1 MIVLSFE
8 ANPFVSVLSLFLEK
22 AMSHPIRFSFFRK
35 IIQGVALVAATL
47 AFAAPGYAA
56 KPATPPDKDH
66 PLVGRYEGSK
76 LIFHQAP
83 KFDEL
88 DLIKVPMDRR
98 SSIKPEMLHLEGNVS
113 FYYYDLPEGRT
124 TLEVLRNYESSL
136 KAKGFEILASCGA
149 ANGSC
154 YTDKAEKNPL
164 WLAHALNDATR
175 WAEGK
180 YPNGDWIL
188 NAGGMGYACEEGNTR
203 YLHAKRGASDG
214 TTHVNLV
221 LCDRGTSRAYVA
233 VVESRAMDTDKIAF
247 VDASAMQKSLDATG
261 RVNLYGIYFDT
272 DKDTIKPE
280 SKPTLDE
287 IGKLMKSNPQLRLQ
301 VVGHTDSTGN
311 DAHNKDLS
319 NRRAASV
326 IRVLAQ
332 AGIDAKRF
340 ASRGAGASEPV
351 AGNDNEEG
359 RAKNRRVELVRM

>member
-1 MIVLSFE
+1 MNQSIS
-8 ANPFVSVLSLFLEK
+8 
-22 AMSHPIRFSFFRK
+22 FSFFRK
-35 IIQGVALVAATL
+35 IIQGIALVAATL

-56 KPATPPDKDH
+56 KPAAPPDKDH

-88 DLIKVPMDRR
+88 DLIKVPMDWRTSDNPPQVLR
-98 SSIKPEMLHLEGNVS
+98 LEGNVS

-124 TLEVLRNYESSL
+124 TLEVQRNYESSL
-136 KAKGFEILASCGA
+136 KAKGFEILASCGT

-154 YTDKAEKNPL
+154 YTDKTEKG
-164 WLAHALNDATR
+164 ALHFASAIHDAAR
-175 WAEGK
+175 W
-180 YPNGDWIL
+180 PNGDDPNGDSIF
-188 NAGGMGYACEEGNTR
+188 NAGGIGYACEDGSTR
-203 YLHAKRGASDG
+203 YLLAKRAASEG
-214 TTHVNLV
+214 TTHVGLV
-221 LCDRGTSRAYVA
+221 ICDRDTSRAFVA
-233 VVESRAMDTDKIAF
+233 VVESKAMDADKIAF
-247 VDASAMQKSLDATG
+247 VNASDMQKSLDATG

-326 IRVLAQ
+326 IRALAQ

-351 AGNDNEEG
+351 AGNDSEEG
-359 RAKNRRVELVRM
+359 RAKNRRVELVRQ